1 MSVPRVAAAAIL
13 SFLTLTACS
22 SFRALPAP
30 KDPVTAS
37 LFRDLEREVTIA
49 AAAGWG
55 VDRVEVENLLEPALD
70 SACRVTALDRRV
82 LLETLAERISAAGGP
97 VAAAWRARGKE
108 LDEVADLLVL
118 SRMRQLLAR
127 ADEVAVQDCP
137 FWLEPEPRFA
147 GRQISHGRW
156 QLTAGGGGK
165 GIAMYQGGDTDLLFG
180 GAGRI
185 LIGRADQ
192 RGRALYLG
200 GELGVSAS
208 FPKNDQGERTKLV
221 VAADLVVP
229 AVLRLTGVN
238 SYLELEAGWLGRATE
253 DDFGDVDHG
262 VHAGVSVG
270 GRALRTRFFF
280 PGAAFGIS
288 LERVFLDGADA
299 TMLKL
304 GVRIALD
311 VNL

>member
-1 MSVPRVAAAAIL
+1 MLVPRVAAAAIL
-13 SFLTLTACS
+13 VLVAACS
-22 SFRALPAP
+22 SFRALLPP
-30 KDPVTAS
+30 KDPAAAS

-49 AAAGWG
+49 ATAGWG
-55 VDRVEVENLLEPALD
+55 VDRLEVENLLEPALD
-70 SACRVTALDRRV
+70 SACRVTALERRA
-82 LLETLAERISAAGGP
+82 LLDTLAARIAAAGGP
-97 VAAAWRARGKE
+97 VAAAWRARGKD
-108 LDEVADLLVL
+108 LDDVADLLVL

-127 ADEVAVQDCP
+127 ADEVAAQDCP

-156 QLTAGGGGK
+156 QLTVGGGGK
-165 GIAMYQGGDTDLLFG
+165 GIAMYQDGDTDLLFG

-185 LIGRADQ
+185 LIGRTDL

-208 FPKNDQGERTKLV
+208 FPRDDLGERTRLV

-262 VHAGVSVG
+262 VHLGVSVG

-280 PGAAFGIS
+280 PGAAFGVS
-288 LERVFLDGADA
+288 LERVFVEGADP
-299 TMLKL
+299 TMIKL
-304 GVRIALD
+304 GVRIAFD
-311 VNL
+311 VDL